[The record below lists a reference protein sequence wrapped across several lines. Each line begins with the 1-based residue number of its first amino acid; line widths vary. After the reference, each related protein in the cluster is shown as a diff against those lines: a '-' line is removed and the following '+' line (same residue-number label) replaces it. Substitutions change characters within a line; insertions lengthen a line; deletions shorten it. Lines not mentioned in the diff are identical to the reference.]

1 MPFTKFTN
9 LDFDQI
15 KTSIKDYLR
24 ANSTFS
30 DFDFEGSNFSVLI
43 DTLAY
48 NTYITAFNSNMIVN
62 ESFLDSATLRENV
75 VSLAKNIGYVPHSRT
90 AARATISFTVS
101 IPQDTDPND
110 PPDEDYTP
118 TLTLR
123 RGLVCVGTAND
134 TSYTFSIPEDVT
146 ATVND
151 AGVASFDQVEVYQ
164 GTYLTKQ
171 FVYDGSLDQRFILN
185 NSFIDTSTLS
195 VYVRKTNE
203 SGLGIEYAAIDNILD
218 TTSESRIYILQEVQD
233 EKYEIKFGDG
243 IIGKKLGDG
252 IGYDGTVITA
262 NYIITDGEDG
272 NGARNFSFSGSIIT
286 ANNKI
291 IDPGTIT
298 ITTNQIAQNGSSIEP
313 IDSIKYYAPRI
324 YSAQNRAVTSRDYE
338 AIVKRIYPETESV
351 AVIGGEELDPPE
363 YGNVVLSIKPKNG
376 SFVSDFNK
384 SRILSQLKQYTV
396 SGINPKIIDLKIL
409 YVEIDSSVYYNY
421 SRVSNVDELKTNVLS
436 TLTKYSQSLDLNKF
450 GGRFKY
456 SKVLSI
462 IDTTDTAITSNITK
476 VRIRRDLKASLN
488 RFAQY
493 ELCFGNQFHVK
504 PQGSNIKSTGF
515 KVSGEDSTVYLTD
528 TPNVLANGSSVIN
541 ATSASQV
548 FLARPSGLSAKT
560 GVLSVFKI
568 DANGNTTIVIKDA
581 GTVDYEKGEINIG
594 TINITS
600 TSRENGIIEIQ
611 AFPESNDV
619 VGLKD
624 LYLSFNISKSTINM
638 VRDVSASGDEIT
650 GKVFTRDYYTSS
662 YSNGNL
668 TRN

>member
-75 VSLAKNIGYVPHSRT
+75 VSLARNIGYVPRSRT

-101 IPQDTDPND
+101 TT
-110 PPDEDYTP
+110 EDTP

-134 TSYTFSIPEDVT
+134 TTYTFSIPEDVT
-146 ATVND
+146 TTVID
-151 AGVASFDQVEVYQ
+151 GVASFDEVEVYQ

-171 FVYDGSLDQRFILN
+171 FTYDGSLDQRFILN

-195 VYVRKTNE
+195 VYVKRTND

-233 EKYEIKFGDG
+233 EKYEVKFGDG
-243 IIGKKLGDG
+243 IIGKKLGDSV
-252 IGYDGTVITA
+252 GYDGTIITA

-272 NGARNFSFSGSIIT
+272 NGASVFTFSGSVTT
-286 ANNKI
+286 ANDKI
-291 IDPGTIT
+291 INPGTVT
-298 ITTNQIAQNGSSIEP
+298 ITTDQSSQNGSSIEP
-313 IDSIKYYAPRI
+313 IDSIKYYAPRV

-338 AIVKRIYPETESV
+338 AIIKTIYPETESV
-351 AVIGGEELDPPE
+351 AVVGGEELDPPE
-363 YGNVVLSIKPKNG
+363 YGNVILSIKPKNG

-396 SGINPKIIDLKIL
+396 SGINPKIIDLKTL
-409 YVEIDSSVYYNY
+409 YVEVESAVYYNY
-421 SRVSNVDELKTNVLS
+421 SQVSSVDSLKTNVLNS
-436 TLTKYSQSLDLNKF
+436 LTKYSESLDLNKF

-456 SKVLSI
+456 SKVLSV
-462 IDTTDTAITSNITK
+462 IDTTDAAITSNITK
-476 VRIRRDLKASLN
+476 VKIRRDLKAALN
-488 RFAQY
+488 QFAQY
-493 ELCFGNQFHVK
+493 ELCFGNKFHVN
-504 PQGSNIKSTGF
+504 PQGRNIKSTGF
-515 KVSGEDSTVYLTD
+515 KIAGESSTVFLTD
-528 TPNVLANGSSVIN
+528 TPTITSGGTNVISS
-541 ATSASQV
+541 TSAGEV
-548 FLARPSGLSAKT
+548 FLNRPVTIGATT
-560 GVLSVFKI
+560 GVLSIVKI
-568 DANGNTTIVIKDA
+568 GSDGRSIVVAKDV
-581 GTVDYEKGEINIG
+581 GTVDYVKGEIKIG

-600 TSRENGIIEIQ
+600 TTKENGIIEVQ

-624 LYLSFNISKSTINM
+624 LYLSFDVSKSTINM
-638 VRDVSASGDEIT
+638 VRDVIASGDEIT

-662 YSNGNL
+662 YSNGKL
-668 TRN
+668 ARN